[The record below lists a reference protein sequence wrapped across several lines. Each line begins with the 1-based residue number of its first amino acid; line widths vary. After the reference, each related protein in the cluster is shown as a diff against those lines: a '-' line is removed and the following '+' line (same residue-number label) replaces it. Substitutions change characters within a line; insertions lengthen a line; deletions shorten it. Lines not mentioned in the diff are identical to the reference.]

1 MFLKLLNLAI
11 FNCFRQF
18 KTDIGLA
25 DQYIDEGNSDLRKA
39 IASQDMSKVQEAQS
53 KLEMAISARNRSSEK
68 LETLIKKKK

>member
-11 FNCFRQF
+11 FNYFRQF

-25 DQYIDEGNSDLRKA
+25 DQCIEEGNSDLRKA
-39 IASQDMSKVQEAQS
+39 IASQDMSKVQEALS
-53 KLEMAISARNRSSEK
+53 KLEMPVSARNRSSEK